1 MCAQTRASAELGRA
15 VLGRTG
21 IEVSRLC
28 FGALTLSP
36 LQCDLP
42 PERGAELILYA
53 HSRGV
58 DFVDTA
64 EYYRNYAHIKPAL
77 AREPSIKV
85 AAKAYCYDKKTA
97 QASLEGAM
105 RGLGRDY
112 IDIFELHEQEDI
124 HTLRGHREALDYL
137 NEQKARGYIGAVGVS
152 THHVECVHAAVYFGG
167 VDVIFPIINIDG
179 LGIQGGTRA
188 DMEREIAR
196 AAQAGV
202 GLYAMKAL
210 GGGHLI
216 ARREQALEYVLG
228 LPGIASVAVGM
239 KSEDEIDC
247 NVALFEG
254 RRPAEDTLRRLAGEH
269 RRLMIHD
276 WCQGCGRCVAR
287 CGQGALSLVEGHAQ
301 VDESRCVLCGYC
313 AGVCPEFCI
322 KVY

>member
-1 MCAQTRASAELGRA
+1 MSRDVKLGRA
-15 VLGRTG
+15 VLGKTG

-28 FGALTLSP
+28 FGALTMSP
-36 LQCDLP
+36 LQCDMP

-53 HSRGV
+53 YERGV

-85 AAKAYCYDKKTA
+85 AAKAYCYDRKTA
-97 QASLEGAM
+97 AESFENAM

-137 NEQKARGYIGAVGVS
+137 NEQKVKGRIGAVGVS

-167 VDVIFPIINIDG
+167 IDVIFPLINIAG
-179 LGIQGGTRA
+179 LGIQGGTREG
-188 DMEREIAR
+188 MEREIVR
-196 AAQAGV
+196 AADAGI

-210 GGGHLI
+210 GGGNLLG
-216 ARREQALEYVLG
+216 RREEAIAYALS
-228 LPGIASVAVGM
+228 LPGISSVAVGM
-239 KSEDEIDC
+239 QSEDEIDC
-247 NVALFEG
+247 NVALFNG
-254 RRPAEDTLRRLAGEH
+254 LKPAQDVVRRIAKSERRL
-269 RRLMIHD
+269 LIDD
-276 WCQGCGRCVAR
+276 WCEGCGRCVKR
-287 CGQGALSLVEGHAQ
+287 CGQGALSLVNGKSH
-301 VDESRCVLCGYC
+301 VDKSKCVLCGYC

-322 KVY
+322 KVC

>member
-1 MCAQTRASAELGRA
+1 MKASADMERA
-15 VLGRTG
+15 ALGRTG

-28 FGALTLSP
+28 FGALTMSP
-36 LQCDLP
+36 LQRDMP

-53 HSRGV
+53 YEKGV

-85 AAKAYCYDKKTA
+85 AVKAYCYDSKTA
-97 QASLEGAM
+97 EQSLENAM

-137 NEQKARGYIGAVGVS
+137 NEQKARGRVGAVGVS
-152 THHVECVHAAVYFGG
+152 THHVECVQAAVYFGG
-167 VDVIFPIINIDG
+167 VDVIFPIINLAG
-179 LGIQGGTRA
+179 LGILGGTRE

-196 AAQAGV
+196 AAEAGI

-210 GGGHLI
+210 GGGHLVN
-216 ARREQALEYVLG
+216 RREEALRYVLN

-239 KSEDEIDC
+239 QSEDEIDC
-247 NVALFEG
+247 NVALFAG
-254 RRPAEDTLRRLAGEH
+254 RKPDADTLGRIARSE

-276 WCQGCGRCVAR
+276 WCQGCGSCVRR
-287 CGQGALSLVEGHAQ
+287 CGQGALSLVDGRAR
-301 VDESRCVLCGYC
+301 VDAGKCVLCGYC
-313 AGVCPEFCI
+313 AGACPEFCI
-322 KVY
+322 KVC

>member
-1 MCAQTRASAELGRA
+1 MSRDVKLGRA
-15 VLGRTG
+15 VLGKTG

-28 FGALTLSP
+28 LGALTMSP
-36 LQCDLP
+36 LQCDMP

-53 HSRGV
+53 YERGV

-85 AAKAYCYDKKTA
+85 AAKAYCYDRKTA
-97 QASLEGAM
+97 AESFENAM

-137 NEQKARGYIGAVGVS
+137 NEQKVKGRIGAVGVS

-167 VDVIFPIINIDG
+167 IDVIFPLINIAG
-179 LGIQGGTRA
+179 LGIQGGTRE
-188 DMEREIAR
+188 DMEREIVR
-196 AAQAGV
+196 AADAGI

-210 GGGHLI
+210 GGGNLLS
-216 ARREQALEYVLG
+216 RREEAIAYALS
-228 LPGIASVAVGM
+228 LPGISSVAVGM
-239 KSEDEIDC
+239 QSEDEIDC
-247 NVALFEG
+247 NVALFNG
-254 RRPAEDTLRRLAGEH
+254 LKPAQDVVRRIAKSERRL
-269 RRLMIHD
+269 LIDD
-276 WCQGCGRCVAR
+276 WCEGCGRCVKR
-287 CGQGALSLVEGHAQ
+287 CGQGALSLVNGKSH
-301 VDESRCVLCGYC
+301 VDKSKCVLCGYC

-322 KVY
+322 KVC

>member
-1 MCAQTRASAELGRA
+1 MKASADMERA
-15 VLGRTG
+15 ALGRTG

-28 FGALTLSP
+28 FGALTMSP
-36 LQCDLP
+36 LQRDMP

-53 HSRGV
+53 YEKGV

-85 AAKAYCYDKKTA
+85 AAKAYCYDRKTA
-97 QASLEGAM
+97 EQSLENAM

-137 NEQKARGYIGAVGVS
+137 NEQKARGRVGAVGVS

-167 VDVIFPIINIDG
+167 VDVIFPIINLAG
-179 LGIQGGTRA
+179 LGILGGTRE

-196 AAQAGV
+196 AADAGI

-210 GGGHLI
+210 GGGHLVN
-216 ARREQALEYVLG
+216 RREEALRYALN

-239 KSEDEIDC
+239 QSEDEIDC
-247 NVALFEG
+247 NVALFAG
-254 RRPAEDTLRRLAGEH
+254 RKPDADTLGRIARSE

-276 WCQGCGRCVAR
+276 WCQGCGSCVRR
-287 CGQGALSLVEGHAQ
+287 CGQGALSLVDGRAR
-301 VDESRCVLCGYC
+301 VDAGKCVLCGYC
-313 AGVCPEFCI
+313 AGACPEFCI
-322 KVY
+322 KVC

>member
-1 MCAQTRASAELGRA
+1 MSRDVKLGRA
-15 VLGRTG
+15 VLGKTG

-28 FGALTLSP
+28 FGALTMSP
-36 LQCDLP
+36 LQCDMP

-53 HSRGV
+53 YERGV

-85 AAKAYCYDKKTA
+85 AAKAYCYDRKTA
-97 QASLEGAM
+97 AESFENAM

-137 NEQKARGYIGAVGVS
+137 NEQKVKGRIGAVGVS

-167 VDVIFPIINIDG
+167 IDVIFPLINIAG
-179 LGIQGGTRA
+179 LGIQGGTRE
-188 DMEREIAR
+188 DMEREIVR
-196 AAQAGV
+196 AADAGI

-210 GGGHLI
+210 GGGNLLG
-216 ARREQALEYVLG
+216 RREEAIAYALS
-228 LPGIASVAVGM
+228 LPGISSVAGGM
-239 KSEDEIDC
+239 QSEDEIDC
-247 NVALFEG
+247 NVALFNG
-254 RRPAEDTLRRLAGEH
+254 LKPAQDVVRRIAKSERRL
-269 RRLMIHD
+269 LIDD
-276 WCQGCGRCVAR
+276 WCEGCGRCVKR
-287 CGQGALSLVEGHAQ
+287 CGQGALSLVNGKSH
-301 VDESRCVLCGYC
+301 VDKSKCVLCGYC

-322 KVY
+322 KVC

>member
-1 MCAQTRASAELGRA
+1 MRQDVKPGRA
-15 VLGRTG
+15 VLGKTG

-28 FGALTLSP
+28 FGALTMSP
-36 LQCDLP
+36 LQRDMP

-53 HSRGV
+53 YERGV

-85 AAKAYCYDKKTA
+85 AAKAYCYDRKTA
-97 QASLEGAM
+97 QESFENAM

-137 NEQKARGYIGAVGVS
+137 NEQKAKGLIGAVGVS

-167 VDVIFPIINIDG
+167 VDIIFPIINIAG

-196 AAQAGV
+196 AADAGV

-210 GGGHLI
+210 GGGHLVGK
-216 ARREQALEYVLG
+216 REEALRYALN
-228 LPGIASVAVGM
+228 LHGISSVAVGM
-239 KSEDEIDC
+239 QSEDEIDC
-247 NVALFEG
+247 NVALFAG
-254 RRPAEDTLRRLAGEH
+254 VKPAEDVVERIAQNKRHLL
-269 RRLMIHD
+269 IHD
-276 WCQGCGRCVAR
+276 WCQGCGRCVRR
-287 CGQGALSLVEGHAQ
+287 CGQGALSLAEGHAQ
-301 VDESRCVLCGYC
+301 VDESKCVLCGYC

-322 KVY
+322 KVC

>member
-1 MCAQTRASAELGRA
+1 MSRDVKLGRA
-15 VLGRTG
+15 VLGKTG

-28 FGALTLSP
+28 FGALTMSP
-36 LQCDLP
+36 LQCDMP

-53 HSRGV
+53 YERGV

-85 AAKAYCYDKKTA
+85 AAKAYCYDRKTA
-97 QASLEGAM
+97 AESFENAM

-137 NEQKARGYIGAVGVS
+137 NEQKVKGRIGAVGVS

-167 VDVIFPIINIDG
+167 IDVIFPLINIAS
-179 LGIQGGTRA
+179 LGIQGGTRE
-188 DMEREIAR
+188 DMEREIVR
-196 AAQAGV
+196 AADAGI

-210 GGGHLI
+210 GGGNLLG
-216 ARREQALEYVLG
+216 RREEAIAYALN
-228 LPGIASVAVGM
+228 LPGISSVAVGM
-239 KSEDEIDC
+239 QSEDEIDC
-247 NVALFEG
+247 NVALFNG
-254 RRPAEDTLRRLAGEH
+254 LKPAQDVVRRIAKSERRL
-269 RRLMIHD
+269 LIDD
-276 WCQGCGRCVAR
+276 WCEGCGRCVKR
-287 CGQGALSLVEGHAQ
+287 CGQGALSLVNGKSH
-301 VDESRCVLCGYC
+301 VDKSKCVLCGYC

-322 KVY
+322 KVC